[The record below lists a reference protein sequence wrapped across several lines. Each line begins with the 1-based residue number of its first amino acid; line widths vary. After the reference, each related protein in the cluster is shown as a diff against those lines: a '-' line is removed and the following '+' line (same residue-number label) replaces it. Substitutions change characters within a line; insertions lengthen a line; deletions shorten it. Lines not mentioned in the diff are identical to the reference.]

1 MKNYTFLIITLMVCG
16 LCITGVSAVPVIVG
30 FKDTPAVRFNDRT
43 DVNVMMASAG
53 TTGTAYAPISSL
65 GTVKYVYPDIHAVA
79 MDLSE
84 EEIAELKTNENVN
97 YVEPD
102 YIVTALGG
110 PTMPY
115 NIKQIGADQVQAAGN
130 DGSGVKVAVLDT
142 GIDYTHPDLK
152 DVYAG
157 GINFYDDNDN
167 PMDDNG
173 HGTHC
178 SGIIAATG
186 SKKGIYGTA
195 PGVSLYGV
203 KVLNRWGYGY
213 TSDIVEGLYW
223 AKNNSMQVASM
234 SLGTWYDSQAMHD
247 AVNNATENGVLI
259 VAAAG
264 NSGSVTGVGETMN
277 YPGKYDN
284 VLAVAAVNKHN
295 RRATWS
301 STGFNLGVSAPG
313 VKIRSTVPGGN
324 YATYSGTSMATP
336 HVAGVAALVYS
347 AHPDWTNMQ
356 VKQKIISTAKP
367 LGNHWLYGAGLVDAV
382 AAADLPEDSAAS
394 SAAYSGDMAGESD
407 INDDGVPFSESVN
420 LPEAFA

>member
-1 MKNYTFLIITLMVCG
+1 MKNYTLFIITLVICSF
-16 LCITGVSAVPVIVG
+16 CIAGVSATPVIVG
-30 FKDTPAVRFNDRT
+30 FKDTPSVTFSDRS
-43 DVNVMMASAG
+43 DVKFMMNSG
-53 TTGTAYAPISSL
+53 TTTATDYTTISRI

-79 MDLSE
+79 VDLSN
-84 EEIAELKTNENVN
+84 EEIAQLKTNPDVK

-102 YIVTALGG
+102 YVVTALGG

-115 NIKQIGADQVQAAGN
+115 NIRQIGADRVQAAGN
-130 DGSGVKVAVLDT
+130 KGEGVKVAVIDT

-157 GINFYDDNDN
+157 GYNFVDDNND
-167 PMDDNG
+167 PMDDNS

-195 PGVSLYGV
+195 PGVRLYGV
-203 KVLNRWGYGY
+203 KVLDKWGYGSM
-213 TSDIVEGLYW
+213 SDVVEGIYW
-223 AKNNSMQVASM
+223 AKNNSMKVASM
-234 SLGTWYDSQAMHD
+234 SLGSSWDSQAMHD

-264 NSGSVTGVGETMN
+264 NSGSVTGVGETMG
-277 YPGKYDN
+277 YPAKYDN

-295 RRATWS
+295 RRAIWS
-301 STGFNLGVSAPG
+301 STGFNIGVSAPG
-313 VKIRSTVPGGN
+313 VKIRSTVTGGN

-347 AHPDWTNMQ
+347 AHPQWTNQ
-356 VKQKIISTAKP
+356 DVKQKIISTATP
-367 LGNHWLYGAGLVDAV
+367 LGNNWLYGAGLVDA
-382 AAADLPEDSAAS
+382 AKALDLPEGTAVTAEYAAE
-394 SAAYSGDMAGESD
+394 DAGESD
-407 INDDGVPFSESVN
+407 FAGDGIPFSQT
-420 LPEAFA
+420 LTPQEASA

>member
-1 MKNYTFLIITLMVCG
+1 MKNYTLLIITLMVCG
-16 LCITGVSAVPVIVG
+16 FCVAGVSAVPVIVG
-30 FKDTPAVRFNDRT
+30 FKDTPSVRYDDRT
-43 DVNVMMASAG
+43 DVNFKMTSAG
-53 TTGTAYAPISSL
+53 TTGTDSAPISSL
-65 GTVKYVYPDIHAVA
+65 GKIKYVYPDIHAVA

-84 EEIAELKTNENVN
+84 KEIADLRTNENVK

-102 YIVTALGG
+102 YVVTALS
-110 PTMPY
+110 PTMPQ
-115 NIKQIGADQVQAAGN
+115 NIKQIKADAVQAAGN
-130 DGSGVKVAVLDT
+130 KGTGVKVAVIDT

-157 GINFYDDNDN
+157 GYNFYNDNDN

-186 SKKGIYGTA
+186 THKGIYGTA

-203 KVLNRWGYGY
+203 KVLGPWGYGS
-213 TSDIVEGLYW
+213 TSDVVEGIYW

-234 SLGTWYDSQAMHD
+234 SLGSGYDSQAMHD
-247 AVNNATENGVLI
+247 AVINATENGVLI

-264 NSGSVTGVGETMN
+264 NSGSVSGVGETMG
-277 YPGKYDN
+277 YPAKYDE

-295 RRATWS
+295 HRATWS

-313 VKIRSTVPGGN
+313 VRIRSTVPGAE

-347 AHPDWTNMQ
+347 AHPDWTNLQ
-356 VKQKIISTAKP
+356 VKQKIISTATP
-367 LGNHWLYGAGLVDAV
+367 LGNHWLYGAGLVNAA
-382 AAADLPEDSAAS
+382 AAADIPVTSVAS
-394 SAAYSGDMAGESD
+394 SAACSEDVTDESD
-407 INDDGVPFSESVN
+407 VADDGIPFSAT
-420 LPEAFA
+420 LTPQQAPA